1 MLDPMTSAL
10 AKIPAAIASAILIA
24 VLGGCGGG
32 DGADSNYC
40 KDLEAAAPKFAALRT
55 NDTAQLEDVFKASHS
70 LAAEAPDD
78 VKDDWKV
85 LDDGMTDIETALKD
99 AGIKFSDF
107 AELQQGKI
115 PEGVNVE
122 KLQGL
127 PAKFQ
132 KLDSPAFDKASKAIG
147 QHAKDVCKV
156 TFES

>member
-1 MLDPMTSAL
+1 MTSART
-10 AKIPAAIASAILIA
+10 ITPAAIASAVLIA
-24 VLGGCGGG
+24 VLSGCGGG
-32 DGADSNYC
+32 DGADSDYC
-40 KDLEAAAPKFAALRT
+40 KDLSAAAPKFAALRT
-55 NDTAQLEDVFKASHS
+55 NDTAQLQDVFQASHK
-70 LAAEAPDD
+70 LAEEAPDD
-78 VKDDWKV
+78 VKEDWAV

-156 TFES
+156 TFQS

>member
-1 MLDPMTSAL
+1 MLIPMSFPG
-10 AKIPAAIASAILIA
+10 KASAV
-24 VLGGCGGG
+24 VLAALLLGSLSACGGG
-32 DGADSNYC
+32 DGPDSDYC

-55 NDTAQLEDVFKASHS
+55 NDTAQLEDVFKASHQ
-70 LAAEAPDD
+70 LAAEAPGD

-85 LDDGMTDIETALKD
+85 LDEGMTGIENALKQ

-115 PEGVNVE
+115 PEGVDIE

-132 KLDSPAFDKASKAIG
+132 KLDSPAFDKASKNIG
-147 QHAKDVCKV
+147 RHAKDVCKV
-156 TFES
+156 TFAS

>member
-1 MLDPMTSAL
+1 MTSARPS
-10 AKIPAAIASAILIA
+10 APAAIVSVVLLA
-24 VLGGCGGG
+24 VLSACGGG
-32 DGADSNYC
+32 DGADSDYC
-40 KDLEAAAPKFAALRT
+40 KDLGAAAPKFAALRT
-55 NDTAQLEDVFKASHS
+55 NDTAQLEDVFKASHQLS
-70 LAAEAPDD
+70 AEAPDD
-78 VKDDWKV
+78 VKDDWAV

-115 PEGVNVE
+115 PEGVDVE

-156 TFES
+156 TFQS

>member
-1 MLDPMTSAL
+1 MTSARSTT
-10 AKIPAAIASAILIA
+10 PAAIASVVLLAILS
-24 VLGGCGGG
+24 GCGGG
-32 DGADSNYC
+32 NGADSDYC

-55 NDTAQLEDVFKASHS
+55 NDTAQLEDVFKASHK
-70 LAAEAPDD
+70 LADEAPGD
-78 VKDDWKV
+78 VKADWKV
-85 LDDGMTDIETALKD
+85 LDEGMTDIEKALKD

-115 PEGVNVE
+115 PEGVDIE

-132 KLDSPAFDKASKAIG
+132 KLDSPAFDKASKNIG
-147 QHAKDVCKV
+147 RHAKDVCKV

>member
-1 MLDPMTSAL
+1 MLDPMISGLPKTPAL
-10 AKIPAAIASAILIA
+10 LAAAVFVAILS
-24 VLGGCGGG
+24 GCGGG
-32 DGADSNYC
+32 GADSQYC

-55 NDTAQLEDVFKASHS
+55 SDTGQLEDVFKASHS
-70 LAAEAPDD
+70 LAAEAPSD
-78 VKDDWKV
+78 VKDDWQV
-85 LDDGMTDIETALKD
+85 LDEGMTEIEDALKD

-107 AELQQGKI
+107 AELQKGKI
-115 PEGVNVE
+115 PEGVDVK